1 MKAAIG
7 VQISRIRERQVVEL
21 EEMRRA
27 ARVRVHVVRIES
39 SRHIE
44 RLSALSGVHK
54 NNVRKEIWAAHPILL
69 PKARCSNALVKVRT
83 RYICIKILG

>member
-7 VQISRIRERQVVEL
+7 VQVSRVRERQVVEL

-39 SRHIE
+39 SGHIE
-44 RLSALSGVHK
+44 RLSALGGVH
-54 NNVRKEIWAAHPILL
+54 NNDVRKEIGAAHPILL
-69 PKARCSNALVKVRT
+69 PKARCSNALER
-83 RYICIKILG
+83 IQA